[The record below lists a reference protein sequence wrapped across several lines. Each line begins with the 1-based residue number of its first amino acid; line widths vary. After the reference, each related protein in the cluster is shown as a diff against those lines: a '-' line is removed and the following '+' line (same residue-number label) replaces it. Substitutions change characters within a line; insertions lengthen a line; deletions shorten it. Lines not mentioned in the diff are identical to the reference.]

1 MANKSSS
8 ASVRPFGLRDKI
20 GYMFGDFGNDFTFIL
35 TASWMMIFYTS
46 VMHISPAIVGL
57 VMMVARFVDAV
68 TDVTMGQIVDRSKPT
83 KDGKFRPWIRRMCI
97 PCALACFLIFQAEFA
112 NAAMGFKI
120 AWMAVTYIL
129 WGSFMY
135 TSVNIPYGSMASAIT
150 NDADQRT
157 QLSTFRTIGAT
168 LAGLLIGMLPPL
180 LVYANVDGQKTLMG
194 SRMMILAAVFAVC
207 AVICHMLCFK
217 LTTERVEVPQNTTK
231 LHVGKMLKSIV
242 TNRALI
248 GIIVAAI
255 ALLLGM
261 LGMSGMLGFMFPYFF
276 NNTGAQSLTSLLSS
290 AVVLVICAPL
300 APILTKKFGK
310 KEVSAVACLLGGIVF
325 LSLLIF
331 RTTNA
336 YVYMAFYIVAYVGL
350 GMFNTVVWAM
360 ITDVIDDAEV
370 RNGVRED
377 GTIYSIYSFARKL
390 GQALSSGMIGALLT
404 MVGWGVG
411 TEAEIAAQLANPW
424 SYPDVM
430 NGMYNIACLV
440 PGIGLI
446 VVAVALVVIYPL
458 NKKRVDA
465 NVAELARRR
474 GE

>member
-1 MANKSSS
+1 METKKK
-8 ASVRPFGLRDKI
+8 PFGLADKI
-20 GYMFGDFGNDFTFIL
+20 GYAFGDFGNDFTFIL

-46 VMHISPAIVGL
+46 VMHVSAAIVGT
-57 VMMVARFVDAV
+57 VMMLARFVDAV
-68 TDVTMGQIVDRSKPT
+68 TDVTMGQIVDRSRPT
-83 KDGKFRPWIRRMCI
+83 KDGKFRPWIKRMCI

-120 AWMAVTYIL
+120 AWMAITYIL

-150 NDADQRT
+150 NNADERT

-180 LVYANVDGQKTLMG
+180 LVYVVKDGQKPLDGT
-194 SRMMILAAVFAVC
+194 RMMILAGVFAVC

-217 LTTERVEVPQNTTK
+217 LTTERVEVPQNNQK
-231 LHVGKMLKSIV
+231 MNIGKMLKSIV

-261 LGMSGMLGFMFPYFF
+261 LGMSGMLGYMFPYYF
-276 NNTGAQSLTSLLSS
+276 NNTSAQSLTSLCSS
-290 AVVLVICAPL
+290 AVVLIICAPL
-300 APILTKKFGK
+300 ASKLTKKFGK
-310 KEVSAVACLLGGIVF
+310 KEVSMVSCLVGGLVF

-331 RTTNA
+331 RTTNP
-336 YVYMAFYIVAYVGL
+336 YVYMAFYLVAYIGL
-350 GMFNTVVWAM
+350 GFFNTVVWAM

-370 RNGVRED
+370 KNGVRED

-404 MVGWGVG
+404 AVGWGVG
-411 TEAEIAAQLANPW
+411 TEAEITAQLANPW
-424 SYPDVM
+424 ATPAVM

-440 PGIGLI
+440 PGIGLV
-446 VVAVALVVIYPL
+446 VVALALAFIYPL

-465 NVAELARRR
+465 NVAELERRR
-474 GE
+474 LEK